1 MFTIILNGR
10 EVQAEKGE
18 TIYEV
23 AQREGVYIPTLC
35 YHGSVAP
42 ASVCR
47 LCLVEINEGHRTR
60 LVTACS
66 YPLMRAGLTVQTDTE
81 RVQRNRR
88 LILELLLARCPENEA
103 LQAVAAQL
111 GVMQTRFA
119 PGDPQEQCI
128 LCGLCERVCE
138 HAMRVGG
145 ISRHNRGIWRRIS
158 GPFGDPPPGC
168 IACGAC
174 EYVCPTGAIRAARE
188 GRALRI
194 APWGTEAEMAT
205 CAVCGEPFAPL
216 AALEAA
222 AAKLALKP
230 EYLRLCFSCRRQQHS
245 QMLGTIALRRSKSG
259 YGEK

>member
-35 YHGSVAP
+35 YHDSVAP

-47 LCLVEINEGHRTR
+47 LCLVELNEGRRTR

-66 YPLMRAGLTVQTDTE
+66 YPIMRAGLQVQTDTE

-103 LQAVAAQL
+103 LQALAARL
-111 GVMQTRFA
+111 GVTQTRFA

-128 LCGLCERVCE
+128 LCGLCERVC
-138 HAMRVGG
+138 AQAVRVGG

-174 EYVCPTGAIRAARE
+174 AYVCPTGAITAAVE
-188 GRALRI
+188 GRMLQI
-194 APWGTEAEMAT
+194 APWGIETEMAT
-205 CAVCGEPFAPL
+205 CIACGQPFAPL

-222 AAKLALKP
+222 AAKLAFEP
-230 EYLRLCFSCRRQQHS
+230 EYLRLCFSCRRQQQS
-245 QMLGTIALRRSKSG
+245 QMLHRLALRRSNSVK
-259 YGEK
+259 E